1 MAMLLATIRASSF
14 DDGVIKATGT
24 DRELLE
30 LISYSRRSLGET
42 PASAS
47 TGQAD
52 ALIQTMP
59 MLYSGTEDGL
69 LEGPVR
75 PAVESQSSAASQLA
89 ALILLICL
97 TPPALMHPIV
107 V

>member
-75 PAVESQSSAASQLA
+75 PAVESSAASQLA